1 MWRSFYHWFSR
12 QEKDP
17 LHPSIRT
24 VLSYLQHLR
33 RRDLKHSTILSHI
46 SALSSCTNKV
56 DGVLVGRH
64 PLVARWVLCDRA
76 QNPPRK
82 SLVHR
87 WNLLLV
93 LAVLT
98 VKPFEPLRQGTPQD
112 LTLKMLFLLAVT
124 SALRVSEIHALC
136 IDPPFLIQNPWSFH
150 LALNPTFLS
159 KTSTEVALFF
169 DLEITAFYPEPTN
182 ALEWGFHL
190 MCPVCALHIY
200 LRCTEH
206 SHGPNR
212 SLFGMREGP
221 IACIKAMDK
230 LLPNRS
236 CSFRLSSSRPGA
248 SVLTCIRYGACC
260 MVTSWAEIARV
271 PPSEICRGAT
281 WSAPCTFAQLYRL
294 DFSGSGFG
302 DAVLE
307 TAARAGSA

>member
-1 MWRSFYHWFSR
+1 M
-12 QEKDP
+12 
-17 LHPSIRT
+17 

-33 RRDLKHSTILSHI
+33 RLDLKHSTVLSHI

-136 IDPPFLIQNPWSFH
+136 IDPPFLIQNPRSFH
-150 LALNPTFLS
+150 LAPNPAFLS
-159 KTSTEVALFF
+159 KTSTEVALSGG
-169 DLEITAFYPEPTN
+169 DLEITTFYPEPTN
-182 ALEWGFHL
+182 ALEQGFHL
-190 MCPVCALHIY
+190 MCPVRALHIY
-200 LRCTEH
+200 LIHTEH
-206 SHGPNR
+206 SCGPNR
-212 SLFGMREGP
+212 SLFIHWDEERAHRP
-221 IACIKAMDK
+221 VSKRWIS
-230 LLPNRS
+230 S
-236 CSFRLSSSRPGA
+236 CLSEA
-248 SVLTCIRYGACC
+248 IH
-260 MVTSWAEIARV
+260 
-271 PPSEICRGAT
+271 
-281 WSAPCTFAQLYRL
+281 
-294 DFSGSGFG
+294 SGYHHK
-302 DAVLE
+302 
-307 TAARAGSA
+307 AGST